1 MRTKISKPKIN
12 GVIYHPE
19 SIERWDSLDN
29 DRSETNYGRQTSCD
43 INDAKK
49 FAEKLLEDGIDY
61 ENHPPVFYDI
71 ETRERLQG
79 EMRFLASGMIDQQ
92 DWNMCGVE
100 FESIRARI
108 KFCTKSNNKKNPI
121 DRDNNIEDIEAAVR
135 DLMDVDRLEGISIDE
150 TWIEREVKDMSEGSG
165 DISRIVKNRLI
176 ATLITE
182 LHASNGL
189 KKSKGGE
196 RYLKWNRSVEDRLES
211 LYKTGKKNNKTID
224 SWYDEVFSDKNKISL
239 CIEHFTFNSLYYKII
254 KTLPKASH
262 DTGDYNKQK
271 PVNLAFSVIPPTSK
285 KTDLNKIR
293 ESMFTWNLFN
303 LETEYLAMKPLIV
316 ENGRPVEMERRHF
329 PWNHPDARHVFI
341 PQDKVNETDSYALIR
356 VKNRGFN

>member
-1 MRTKISKPKIN
+1 MRTKISKPKID

-19 SIERWDSLDN
+19 KIERWDSLDN

-49 FAEKLLEDGIDY
+49 FAEKLQEDGIDY
-61 ENHPPVFYDI
+61 DSHPPVFYDI
-71 ETRERLQG
+71 ETRERLNG
-79 EMRFLASGMIDQQ
+79 EMRYLASGMIDQQ
-92 DWNMCGVE
+92 DWNMCPVE
-100 FESIRARI
+100 FETLRSRI

-150 TWIEREVKDMSEGSG
+150 TWIEREVDDMSEGSG
-165 DISRIVKNRLI
+165 DISPTVKNRLI
-176 ATLITE
+176 AKLITE
-182 LHASNGL
+182 LHATHGI

-196 RYLKWNRSVEDRLES
+196 RYLKWDRSVSDRLTD
-211 LYKTGKKNNKTID
+211 LYKKGKKNKKTID
-224 SWYDEVFSDKNKISL
+224 PWYNEVFADKNKVTICL
-239 CIEHFTFNSLYYKII
+239 EHYTFNSLYYKLI
-254 KTLPKASH
+254 KSLKKASH
-262 DTGDYNKQK
+262 DTGEYNKQR
-271 PVNLAFSVIPPTSK
+271 PVNLAFSVKPPTSK
-285 KTDLNKIR
+285 KKDLNEIR

-303 LETEYLAMKPLIV
+303 LETEYLSVRPMIV

-341 PQDKVNETDSYALIR
+341 PQDKVNETDSYSLIR

>member
-49 FAEKLLEDGIDY
+49 FAKKLQEDGIDY
-61 ENHPPVFYDI
+61 KNHPPVFYDI
-71 ETRERLQG
+71 ETRERLNG
-79 EMRFLASGMIDQQ
+79 EMRYLASGLINQQ
-92 DWNMCGVE
+92 DWNMCPVE
-100 FESIRARI
+100 FDSLRARI

-121 DRDNNIEDIEAAVR
+121 DRDNTIEDIEAAVR
-135 DLMDVDRLEGISIDE
+135 ELMTVDKLEGISIDE
-150 TWIEREVKDMSEGSG
+150 TWIEREVHDMSDGSG
-165 DISRIVKNRLI
+165 DISPTVKNRLI
-176 ATLITE
+176 ATLVTE
-182 LHASNGL
+182 IHGAHGI

-196 RYLKWNRSVEDRLES
+196 RFLKWDRSVKDRLLD
-211 LYKTGKKNNKTID
+211 LYNMGHKCNKTMD
-224 SWYDEVFSDKNKISL
+224 PWYDEVFVDKNKITL
-239 CIEHFTFNSLYYKII
+239 CLEQFTFNSLYYKIL
-254 KTLPKASH
+254 KSLPSASH
-262 DTGDYNKQK
+262 DSGEYNKQK
-271 PVNLAFSVIPPTSK
+271 PVNLAFSVKPPTSK
-285 KTDLNKIR
+285 KKDLNEIR
-293 ESMFTWNLFN
+293 QSMFTKYLFDF
-303 LETEYLAMKPLIV
+303 ETEYLSTRPMIV